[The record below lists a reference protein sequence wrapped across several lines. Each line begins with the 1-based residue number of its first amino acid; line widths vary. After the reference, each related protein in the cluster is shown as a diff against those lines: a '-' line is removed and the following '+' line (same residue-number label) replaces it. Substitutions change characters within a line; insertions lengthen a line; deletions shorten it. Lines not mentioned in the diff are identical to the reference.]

1 MAVSGTIFQ
10 GSTCTPTSRVHVDKK
25 GASKSLKQEMF
36 KQDDAKDGRQR
47 GAVLMLGG
55 LCGQK
60 CKLSEFSTLDF
71 LTLGGNVTEGRARSQ
86 QRSRGRWSLSQ
97 LP

>member
-36 KQDDAKDGRQR
+36 KQGMWKNIFMLKAVRQSCH
-47 GAVLMLGG
+47 L
-55 LCGQK
+55 K
-60 CKLSEFSTLDF
+60 C
-71 LTLGGNVTEGRARSQ
+71 
-86 QRSRGRWSLSQ
+86 
-97 LP
+97 